1 MGTRADFYIGN
12 NEQEPMRWLGSIGWD
27 GDDIPD
33 SIRKATK
40 CKEYEKAVMEFLK
53 GRDDATLPEEGWPW
67 PWDNS
72 KTTDCSYSFFFA
84 QTFQSSYGGAWIR
97 ATEKFPSDAEYE
109 KMKTN
114 LPKFLDMKSK
124 KKVQYG
130 KKSGLITIPLGS
142 K

>member
-1 MGTRADFYIGN
+1 
-12 NEQEPMRWLGSIGWD
+12 MRWLGSIGWD

-40 CKEYEKAVMEFLK
+40 YKEYEKAVKEFLAS
-53 GRDDATLPEEGWPW
+53 RDDAALPEDGWPW

-72 KTTDCSYSFFFA
+72 ETTDVAYSFFFA
-84 QTFQSSYGGAWIR
+84 QTFQSFYGGAWIR
-97 ATEKFPSDAEYE
+97 ATEKYPGDDKYE
-109 KMKTN
+109 KMKKHM
-114 LPKFLDMKSK
+114 PKFLDMKSK

-130 KKSGLITIPLGS
+130 KKSGLIIIGIGS